1 MILGPSLFRLSD
13 RQICRSNLFCDDDI
27 TTIISK
33 YLVNAVCEKCLEV
46 APSGTPCRGFHQ
58 AEFYTNETFAHDRL
72 PSYSC
77 VFGNATIEY
86 SLESVCVC
94 LCLFV
99 FADNSKRNLS
109 RNTKL
114 EYIDLL

>member
-46 APSGTPCRGFHQ
+46 APYGTPCRGFHQ

-72 PSYSC
+72 H
-77 VFGNATIEY
+77 
-86 SLESVCVC
+86 
-94 LCLFV
+94 
-99 FADNSKRNLS
+99 R
-109 RNTKL
+109 
-114 EYIDLL
+114 